1 MPLVSVMNWKRF
13 LRALILFMA
22 RSDIVEVTFKYQM
35 QYLRQ
40 NHTYNSNFWN
50 QNGDNT
56 YRL

>member
-1 MPLVSVMNWKRF
+1 
-13 LRALILFMA
+13 MA

-50 QNGDNT
+50 QNGDNI